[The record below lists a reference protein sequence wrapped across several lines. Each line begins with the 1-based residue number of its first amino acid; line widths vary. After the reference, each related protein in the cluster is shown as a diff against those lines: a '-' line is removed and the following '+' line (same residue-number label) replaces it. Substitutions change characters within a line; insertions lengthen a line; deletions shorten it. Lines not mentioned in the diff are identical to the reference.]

1 MDQLIVR
8 ARICRRRKGSALQ
21 WARACHAAQAPGET
35 TGTAERSNGHGW
47 GNEAEKPPNPM
58 GFGMDLGWTL
68 GHFGMDLGWTL
79 DMLDEFCGC

>member
-21 WARACHAAQAPGET
+21 WAACHAAQAPGET

-47 GNEAEKPPNPM
+47 GNGAEKQPNPM
-58 GFGMDLGWTL
+58 GFGWIWDGLQIIL
-68 GHFGMDLGWTL
+68 EDFGWTL